1 MGHTRLI
8 ADDDQMLRIDPE
20 SRKIEGRETVVVQ
33 YDNNSERITFSIPRF
48 VEGHDMSE
56 SNVSVHFDAD
66 GEAGSYD
73 VDDVEPDADKVRFSW
88 LIRRSVT
95 EFAGRVRFLVKF
107 RCYDGGNISYEWNT
121 ALCSLLKV
129 VEGADNGGEIV
140 EEYPD
145 KLQEIVFRIEKLE
158 QKEAASVDPTLSV
171 EGLAA
176 DAKAV
181 GEALAG
187 KQPAGDYITEETDP
201 TVPAWAKQ
209 PNPPTYTA
217 AEVGADEKGSAAEA
231 LRESKSYTD
240 QQIAAIPTPD
250 VSGQIG
256 AHNADAEAHPHIQAI
271 IKELAERLNAVANS
285 DDETLDQIA
294 ELVAYIKDN
303 RTLIEQVTTGKV
315 SVSDIVDNLATSA
328 SDKPLSA
335 AQGVA
340 LKALI
345 DAIVVPTNVSAFTND
360 AGYLTEHQNLDAY
373 AKTADLSAVAKSGS
387 YNDLT
392 NKPTIP
398 TVPTAVSAFTND
410 KGYLTAVPSEYATK
424 SYIEDYVNSSIL
436 GGAW

>member
-73 VDDVEPDADKVRFSW
+73 VDDVEPDADKVTFSW

-181 GEALAG
+181 GEAL
-187 KQPAGDYITEETDP
+187 
-201 TVPAWAKQ
+201 
-209 PNPPTYTA
+209 
-217 AEVGADEKGSAAEA
+217 
-231 LRESKSYTD
+231 RESKSYTD

-271 IKELAERLNAVANS
+271 VKDLSERLNAVANS

-345 DAIVVPTNVSAFTND
+345 DAIVVPTNVSAFVND

-373 AKTADLSAVAKSGS
+373 AKTADLPAVAKSGS

-398 TVPTAVSAFTND
+398 TVPTVISAFAND
-410 KGYLTAVPSEYATK
+410 KGYLDSESDPTVPAWAKEPKKPTYTAAEVGALPSTTVVPSNTENWTFTLEDGSTVTK
-424 SYIEDYVNSSIL
+424 AVYV
-436 GGAW
+436 G

>member
-56 SNVSVHFDAD
+56 STVSVHFDAD

-73 VDDVEPDADKVRFSW
+73 VDDVEPDADKVTFSW

-107 RCYDGGNISYEWNT
+107 RCYDGGNIAYEWNT

-181 GEALAG
+181 GEAL
-187 KQPAGDYITEETDP
+187 
-201 TVPAWAKQ
+201 
-209 PNPPTYTA
+209 
-217 AEVGADEKGSAAEA
+217 
-231 LRESKSYTD
+231 RESKSYTD

-271 IKELAERLNAVANS
+271 VKDLSERLNAVANS

-294 ELVAYIKDN
+294 ELVAYIKSN

-345 DAIVVPTNVSAFTND
+345 DAIVVPTNVSAFVND

-373 AKTADLSAVAKSGS
+373 AKTADLPAVAKSGS

-392 NKPTIP
+392 DKPTIP
-398 TVPTAVSAFTND
+398 TVPTAVSAFEND